1 MIAFDIQAGLPLPD
15 TQTVVEKA
23 VSAALSGSHF
33 ADAEIGVILTGD
45 EQIRELNKTYRGIDK
60 PT

>member
-23 VSAALSGSHF
+23 AGRLPIF
-33 ADAEIGVILTGD
+33 DL
-45 EQIRELNKTYRGIDK
+45 K
-60 PT
+60 